1 MTCNPDLCITR
12 PHSWHQGAL
21 KQTESTSCIRRC
33 GLGGTM
39 FVKGEDDLPFEVRSP
54 CLPGYFGHCL
64 ENGRRQTQAARYL
77 EVA

>member
-1 MTCNPDLCITR
+1 
-12 PHSWHQGAL
+12 
-21 KQTESTSCIRRC
+21 
-33 GLGGTM
+33 M